1 MAADQETG
9 GQAAVAAVA
18 DSVRDLVRAMRK
30 SKARMTPDGR
40 DDVESATH
48 AVLHMVAT
56 GGPMRASEL
65 AGCVHSDLST
75 VSRQVAGLVA
85 DGLLERRADPVDG
98 RASLLALTEA
108 GEAAVAAR
116 EASRLAFFA
125 RVLDGWAEGDLR
137 QFAGM
142 LSQFTAS
149 YDHEL
154 AAVVAERAQQDRA
167 QHERAERAQPVAPRY
182 SAHQ

>member
-1 MAADQETG
+1 MTADHETG
-9 GQAAVAAVA
+9 GQAAVTAVA
-18 DSVRDLVRAMRK
+18 DSVRDLVRAVRK

-40 DDVESATH
+40 DDAESATH
-48 AVLHMVAT
+48 AILYTVGA

-75 VSRQVAGLVA
+75 VSRQAAGLVA

-116 EASRLAFFA
+116 EASRVAFFT
-125 RVLDGWAEGDLR
+125 RVLDGWTEGDLR
-137 QFAGM
+137 QFASM
-142 LSQFTAS
+142 LSKFTAS
-149 YDHEL
+149 YDQEL
-154 AAVVAERAQQDRA
+154 AAVIAK
-167 QHERAERAQPVAPRY
+167 RAQPAAPRS
-182 SAHQ
+182 SAHR

>member
-1 MAADQETG
+1 MADQETG
-9 GQAAVAAVA
+9 GQAAVTAVA
-18 DSVRDLVRAMRK
+18 DSVLDLVRAVRK
-30 SKARMTPDGR
+30 SKARMTAGGR

-75 VSRQVAGLVA
+75 VSRQTAGLVA

-98 RASLLALTEA
+98 RACLLALTEA

-116 EASRLAFFA
+116 EASRVAFFA
-125 RVLDGWAEGDLR
+125 RVLDGWTEADRR
-137 QFAGM
+137 QFATM
-142 LSQFTAS
+142 VSRFTAS
-149 YDHEL
+149 YEQVH
-154 AAVVAERAQQDRA
+154 AAVIAERP
-167 QHERAERAQPVAPRY
+167 H
-182 SAHQ
+182 H